1 MGQGP
6 KVTLS
11 NAQRFCTNPERYN
24 SHVAQRI
31 LAANEAFNAKLWHV
45 FAYLL
50 LSADLEL
57 KFKLSF
63 LPFSSSP
70 ARKGQRKY
78 QGKANDQVNIVV

>member
-1 MGQGP
+1 MSTKLGQ
-6 KVTLS
+6 
-11 NAQRFCTNPERYN
+11 
-24 SHVAQRI
+24 SHVCHC
-31 LAANEAFNAKLWHV
+31 AASALLFLTAGLLGGECGKLWHV

-50 LSADLEL
+50 
-57 KFKLSF
+57 

>member
-1 MGQGP
+1 MMGQGP

-11 NAQRFCTNPERYN
+11 NDQRFCTNPKRYN
-24 SHVAQRI
+24 SRVAQRI

-50 LSADLEL
+50 L
-57 KFKLSF
+57 
-63 LPFSSSP
+63 PFSSSP
-70 ARKGQRKY
+70 ARKAQRKY